1 MPGAIYSVADILSFT
16 DWILLRYL
24 LIPLL
29 FLAGT
34 GLAVQAAA
42 NAQMRAAVGSP
53 PLSSLINFTI
63 GGIALALATL
73 TGLFGRAH
81 LANAPA
87 APWWA
92 WIGGL
97 FGAVYVTLVLV
108 AVPKIGTAA
117 AVTAAIFGQLIGA
130 MILDQFGWLGVPR
143 IPLNPWRILGAV
155 LVLAGVFLM
164 QRR

>member
-1 MPGAIYSVADILSFT
+1 M
-16 DWILLRYL
+16 RYL
-24 LIPLL
+24 LIPVL
-29 FLAGT
+29 FLAGL

-42 NAQMRAAVGSP
+42 NVKMRAAVGSP
-53 PLSSLINFTI
+53 PLSALINFTI
-63 GGIALALATL
+63 GGFALAAATL

-81 LANAPA
+81 LSNAPA

-97 FGAVYVTLVLV
+97 FGAVYVTMILG
-108 AVPKIGTAA
+108 AVPRVGTAA
-117 AVTAAIFGQLIGA
+117 AVTAAIFGQLVGA

-143 IPLNPWRILGAV
+143 IPLNPWRLLGAL
-155 LVLAGVFLM
+155 LVLAGVVLM